1 MEKKEILLPTKRYFK
16 AEEQDLNLSVKLEN
30 DETLL
35 RQGDKDIVL
44 NLADLFNEERNKS
57 INYKIYGKIKMVFR
71 NMYSGNTNY
80 NPLLRNLYLVGDGTS
95 EFTTDSS
102 IGFVPYNEFAFLRN
116 DVVREKTTPTSG
128 STLGYPSVAPN
139 ITLDTG
145 IPAGRYTGHTTMS
158 SLDAPY
164 KNWNLYL
171 SYVYGQDTGFTMN
184 YTLSDGT
191 NYNFV
196 SGNGIPF
203 RVESNGNYFTLT
215 SPVEH
220 GLSSGEHLIL
230 SATTLTTHF
239 WVSGITYSKDNIIHY
254 SNKIYTSKSNG
265 NLNNEPPTT
274 GSTYWKLV
282 TNWSSTE
289 TYDINNL
296 VFYSGSTYKSLT
308 ISNLNNEPPVTGT
321 TSSWVRT
328 SNRQYYTLPITSDTE
343 KYRIFNI
350 DNVGNEIYNSEK
362 YVINILKSEF
372 SSGTTLNSVVFGR
385 RCTDVNDITGTTS
398 TYYVHKHKTL
408 TTIDDYILDKV
419 GFESSIWEDERKILF
434 ENTIGEN
441 DVLVER
447 NRQEAL
453 LFDFKNTFS
462 LSGIT
467 NNLGYTPTEVYVTT
481 IFKNSNGLF
490 DYPPKVGFK
499 FNFHDS
505 WMDKQFSGVTS
516 VEKVMT
522 GLTQTFIGKTG
533 TTLGVNYDYTNVTFT
548 GGTSIL
554 LGTTGITGAFVEYN
568 RKELKERIISETFH
582 KFSHLNTVGGVQ
594 IFNHNQDQPSFYS
607 GATTGNTV
615 GYYYQPHYRVKLRE
629 LSPYVETSKLDVTQ
643 PNTLINLPENAIY
656 DEKEKLWK
664 WRDLYDHGFIDQEG
678 NGTNFPFINN
688 THYITKNINFYLRNE
703 KSYTN
708 KEDGLNGFNNYKNKT
723 NC

>member
-16 AEEQDLNLSVKLEN
+16 AEEQDLNLSLKLEN

-71 NMYSGNTNY
+71 NMYSGYTQY
-80 NPLLRNLYLVGDGTS
+80 QPLLRNLYLSGDGTGS
-95 EFTTDSS
+95 D

-116 DVVREKTTPTSG
+116 DVVREKTTSTSG

-145 IPAGRYTGHTTMS
+145 TPVGRYTGHTTMS

-184 YTLSDGT
+184 YTLSGDT
-191 NYNFV
+191 NGDKTYSFK
-196 SGNGIPF
+196 SKDGIPF

-220 GLSSGEHLIL
+220 GMSAGDHIIL
-230 SATTLTTHF
+230 SGGTYTTY
-239 WVSGITYSKDNIIHY
+239 SGITTGKTF
-254 SNKIYTSKSNG
+254 YTI
-265 NLNNEPPTT
+265 PITQ
-274 GSTYWKLV
+274 
-282 TNWSSTE
+282 STE
-289 TYDINNL
+289 
-296 VFYSGSTYKSLT
+296 
-308 ISNLNNEPPVTGT
+308 
-321 TSSWVRT
+321 
-328 SNRQYYTLPITSDTE
+328 QYRAY
-343 KYRIFNI
+343 YI
-350 DNVGNEIYNSEK
+350 DNVGNETYNSEK
-362 YVINILKSEF
+362 YVINILKNELT
-372 SSGTTLNSVVFGR
+372 SGTTFSSVVLGR
-385 RCTDVNDITGTTS
+385 RCTNINDITGSTS

-434 ENTIGEN
+434 ENTLQEN

-505 WMDKQFSGVTS
+505 WMDNQ
-516 VEKVMT
+516 
-522 GLTQTFIGKTG
+522 
-533 TTLGVNYDYTNVTFT
+533 FT
-548 GGTSIL
+548 GNTETSITKSGFTSNY
-554 LGTTGITGAFVEYN
+554 GTTGFTSGNKLDKGTVLTGAFVEYN

>member
-16 AEEQDLNLSVKLEN
+16 AEEQDLNLNVKLEN

-71 NMYSGNTNY
+71 NMYSGNTDY
-80 NPLLRNLYLVGDGTS
+80 APLLRNLYLSGDGT
-95 EFTTDSS
+95 EDSL
-102 IGFVPYNEFAFLRN
+102 GFVPYNEFAFLRN
-116 DVVREKTTPTSG
+116 DVVREKTIPTTG
-128 STLGYPSVAPN
+128 STLGYPSVVPN

-145 IPAGRYTGHTTMS
+145 TPVGRYTGHTTMS

-171 SYVYGQDTGFTMN
+171 SYVNSHDTGFTMN
-184 YTLSDGT
+184 YTLSGDT

-196 SGNGIPF
+196 AGNGIPF
-203 RVESNGNYFTLT
+203 RVESNGNYYKLT

-220 GLSSGEHLIL
+220 GISQGEYIIL
-230 SATTLTTHF
+230 SGGT
-239 WVSGITYSKDNIIHY
+239 
-254 SNKIYTSKSNG
+254 YTSFS
-265 NLNNEPPTT
+265 
-274 GSTYWKLV
+274 
-282 TNWSSTE
+282 
-289 TYDINNL
+289 
-296 VFYSGSTYKSLT
+296 
-308 ISNLNNEPPVTGT
+308 GT
-321 TSSWVRT
+321 TT
-328 SNRQYYTLPITSDTE
+328 SKTYYTIPITPATE
-343 KYRIFNI
+343 QFRTFYV
-350 DNVGNEIYNSEK
+350 DSVGDENYNSEK
-362 YVINILKSEF
+362 YVINILKGEIAL
-372 SSGTTLNSVVFGR
+372 GTVLGSVVLGR
-385 RCTDVNDITGTTS
+385 RCININDITGSTS

-408 TTIDDYILDKV
+408 TTIDDYILDKL

-447 NRQEAL
+447 NRQESL
-453 LFDFKNTFS
+453 LFDFKKTFS

-505 WMDKQFSGVTS
+505 WIDKQF
-516 VEKVMT
+516 T
-522 GLTQTFIGKTG
+522 GNTETKIG
-533 TTLGVNYDYTNVTFT
+533 TTTFNGKGTYSGVTFT
-548 GGTSIL
+548 GGTSIP

-568 RKELKERIISETFH
+568 RKELKERIISETYH
-582 KFSHLNTVGGVQ
+582 KFSHKTIFSGSTVSGNNRL
-594 IFNHNQDQPSFYS
+594 FYHNQDQPSFYS

-629 LSPYVETSKLDVTQ
+629 LSPYVETSKLDASQ

-656 DEKEKLWK
+656 DQKEKLWK

-688 THYITKNINFYLRNE
+688 THYVIKNINFYLRNE

-708 KEDGLNGFNNYKNKT
+708 KGDGLNGFNNYQNKT

>member
-1 MEKKEILLPTKRYFK
+1 MEKKEILLPSKRYFK
-16 AEEQDLNLSVKLEN
+16 AEEQDLNLNIKLEN

-44 NLADLFNEERNKS
+44 NLSDLFNEERNKS

-71 NMYSGNTNY
+71 NMYYGNTNY
-80 NPLLRNLYLVGDGTS
+80 DPLLRNLYLVGDGTT

-102 IGFVPYNEFAFLRN
+102 VGFVPYNEFAFLRN
-116 DVVREKTTPTSG
+116 DVVREKTIPTTG
-128 STLGYPSVAPN
+128 STLGNQTVVPN
-139 ITLDTG
+139 ISLDTG
-145 IPAGRYTGHTTMS
+145 VPYGRYTGHTTMS
-158 SLDAPY
+158 PLDAPY

-171 SYVYGQDTGFTMN
+171 SYIHSHDTGFTMN
-184 YTLSDGT
+184 YTLSGGT

-203 RVESNGNYFTLT
+203 RVTTGDTYITLT

-220 GLSSGEHLIL
+220 GMSAGEYIIL
-230 SATTLTTHF
+230 SGGTYT
-239 WVSGITYSKDNIIHY
+239 TYSGNTKA
-254 SNKIYTSKSNG
+254 SRTFYTI
-265 NLNNEPPTT
+265 PITQ
-274 GSTYWKLV
+274 
-282 TNWSSTE
+282 STE
-289 TYDINNL
+289 QYRA
-296 VFYSGSTYKSLT
+296 FY
-308 ISNLNNEPPVTGT
+308 
-321 TSSWVRT
+321 
-328 SNRQYYTLPITSDTE
+328 
-343 KYRIFNI
+343 I

-362 YVINILKSEF
+362 YVINILKNELI
-372 SSGTTLNSVVFGR
+372 SGTTFSSVVLGR
-385 RCTDVNDITGTTS
+385 RCTDIKDITGSTS

-481 IFKNSNGLF
+481 IFKNSNGF
-490 DYPPKVGFK
+490 FNYPPKVGFK

-505 WMDKQFSGVTS
+505 WIDNQF
-516 VEKVMT
+516 T
-522 GLTQTFIGKTG
+522 GNTETKIG
-533 TTLGVNYDYTNVTFT
+533 TTTFNGKGVYSGVTFT
-548 GGTSIL
+548 GGTSIPL
-554 LGTTGITGAFVEYN
+554 STTGITGAFVEYN
-568 RKELKERIISETFH
+568 RKELKERIISETYH
-582 KFSHLNTVGGVQ
+582 KFSHRSIFSGTTVGSNNKL
-594 IFNHNQDQPSFYS
+594 FYHSQDQSTFYS

-629 LSPYVETSKLDVTQ
+629 LSPYIETSKLDATQ
-643 PNTLINLPENAIY
+643 PNTLINLPENAVY
-656 DEKEKLWK
+656 DQKEKLWK
-664 WRDLYDHGFIDQEG
+664 WRDVYDHGFIDQEG

-688 THYITKNINFYLRNE
+688 IHYVNKNINFYLRNE

-708 KEDGLNGFNNYKNKT
+708 KQDGLTGFDNYRNKT

>member
-1 MEKKEILLPTKRYFK
+1 MEKKEILLPSKRYFK
-16 AEEQDLNLSVKLEN
+16 AEEQDLNLSIKLEN
-30 DETLL
+30 DESLL
-35 RQGDKDIVL
+35 REGDKDIVL

-71 NMYSGNTNY
+71 NIYSGFTEY
-80 NPLLRNLYLVGDGTS
+80 QPLLRNLYLSGDGTGS
-95 EFTTDSS
+95 D

-116 DVVREKTTPTSG
+116 DVVREKTIPTTG
-128 STLGYPSVAPN
+128 STLGHQTAVPN

-145 IPAGRYTGHTTMS
+145 TPAGRYTGHTTMS
-158 SLDAPY
+158 SLEAPY

-171 SYVYGQDTGFTMN
+171 SYVYSHNTGFTMN
-184 YTLSDGT
+184 YTLSGGT
-191 NYNFV
+191 NYNFA

-220 GLSSGEHLIL
+220 GMSAGEYIIL
-230 SATTLTTHF
+230 SGGTYT
-239 WVSGITYSKDNIIHY
+239 TYS
-254 SNKIYTSKSNG
+254 G
-265 NLNNEPPTT
+265 NTTT
-274 GSTYWKLV
+274 GRTYY
-282 TNWSSTE
+282 TIPITESTE
-289 TYDINNL
+289 Q
-296 VFYSGSTYKSLT
+296 F
-308 ISNLNNEPPVTGT
+308 
-321 TSSWVRT
+321 RA
-328 SNRQYYTLPITSDTE
+328 YY
-343 KYRIFNI
+343 I
-350 DNVGNEIYNSEK
+350 DNVGNENYNSEK
-362 YVINILKSEF
+362 YVINILKSELT
-372 SSGTTLNSVVFGR
+372 SGTTFSSVVLGR
-385 RCTDVNDITGTTS
+385 RCININDISGTTS
-398 TYYVHKHKTL
+398 TYYVHQHKTL

-434 ENTIGEN
+434 ENTLQEN

-481 IFKNSNGLF
+481 IFRNGNGLF

-505 WMDKQFSGVTS
+505 WMDNQ
-516 VEKVMT
+516 
-522 GLTQTFIGKTG
+522 
-533 TTLGVNYDYTNVTFT
+533 FT
-548 GGTSIL
+548 GNTETAITKSGFTSNN
-554 LGTTGITGAFVEYN
+554 GTTGFTSGNKLDKGTVLTGAFVEYN
-568 RKELKERIISETFH
+568 RKELKERIISETYH
-582 KFSHLNTVGGVQ
+582 KFSHLKNVGGIK
-594 IFNHNQDQPSFYS
+594 IFDHYQDQSSFYS

-629 LSPYVETSKLDVTQ
+629 LSPYIETSKLDVTKR
-643 PNTLINLPENAIY
+643 NEFINLPENAIY

-664 WRDLYDHGFIDQEG
+664 WRDVYDHGFIDQEG

-688 THYITKNINFYLRNE
+688 THYVIKNINFYLRNE

-708 KEDGLNGFNNYKNKT
+708 KQDGLTGFDNYQNKT

>member
-16 AEEQDLNLSVKLEN
+16 AEEQDLNLNVKLEN

-71 NMYSGNTNY
+71 NMYSGYTQY
-80 NPLLRNLYLVGDGTS
+80 QPLLKNLYLAGDGTGS
-95 EFTTDSS
+95 D

-116 DVVREKTTPTSG
+116 DVVREKTIPTTG
-128 STLGYPSVAPN
+128 STLGYQTVVPN
-139 ITLDTG
+139 ISLDTG
-145 IPAGRYTGHTTMS
+145 VPFGRYTGHTTMS

-171 SYVYGQDTGFTMN
+171 SYVDSHDTGYTMN
-184 YTLSDGT
+184 YTLSGGT

-203 RVESNGNYFTLT
+203 RVESNGNYYTLT

-220 GLSSGEHLIL
+220 GMSAGDHIIL
-230 SATTLTTHF
+230 SGGTYTTY
-239 WVSGITYSKDNIIHY
+239 SGITTGKTF
-254 SNKIYTSKSNG
+254 YTI
-265 NLNNEPPTT
+265 PITQ
-274 GSTYWKLV
+274 
-282 TNWSSTE
+282 STE
-289 TYDINNL
+289 
-296 VFYSGSTYKSLT
+296 
-308 ISNLNNEPPVTGT
+308 
-321 TSSWVRT
+321 
-328 SNRQYYTLPITSDTE
+328 QYRAY
-343 KYRIFNI
+343 YI

-362 YVINILKSEF
+362 YVINILKNELT
-372 SSGTTLNSVVFGR
+372 SGTTFSSVVLGR
-385 RCTDVNDITGTTS
+385 RCTNINDITGSTS

-419 GFESSIWEDERKILF
+419 GFENSIWEDERKILF

-505 WMDKQFSGVTS
+505 WIDRQ
-516 VEKVMT
+516 
-522 GLTQTFIGKTG
+522 
-533 TTLGVNYDYTNVTFT
+533 FT
-548 GGTSIL
+548 GNTETSITKSGFTSNY
-554 LGTTGITGAFVEYN
+554 GTTGFTSGNKLDKGTVLTGAFVEYN
-568 RKELKERIISETFH
+568 RKELKERIISETYH

-594 IFNHNQDQPSFYS
+594 IFNHSQDQDSFYS
-607 GATTGNTV
+607 LASPSNPV

-629 LSPYVETSKLDVTQ
+629 LSPYIETSKLDATQ
-643 PNTLINLPENAIY
+643 PNALINLPENAIY
-656 DEKEKLWK
+656 DQKEKLWK

-678 NGTNFPFINN
+678 NGTNFPFMNN
-688 THYITKNINFYLRNE
+688 THYVTKNINFYLRNE

-708 KEDGLNGFNNYKNKT
+708 KDDGLNGFNNYQNKT

>member
-1 MEKKEILLPTKRYFK
+1 
-16 AEEQDLNLSVKLEN
+16 
-30 DETLL
+30 
-35 RQGDKDIVL
+35 
-44 NLADLFNEERNKS
+44 
-57 INYKIYGKIKMVFR
+57 
-71 NMYSGNTNY
+71 
-80 NPLLRNLYLVGDGTS
+80 
-95 EFTTDSS
+95 
-102 IGFVPYNEFAFLRN
+102 
-116 DVVREKTTPTSG
+116 
-128 STLGYPSVAPN
+128 
-139 ITLDTG
+139 
-145 IPAGRYTGHTTMS
+145 MS

-184 YTLSDGT
+184 YTLSDET

-220 GLSSGEHLIL
+220 GMSAGDYIIL
-230 SATTLTTHF
+230 SGGTYTTY
-239 WVSGITYSKDNIIHY
+239 SGITTGKTF
-254 SNKIYTSKSNG
+254 YTI
-265 NLNNEPPTT
+265 PITQ
-274 GSTYWKLV
+274 
-282 TNWSSTE
+282 STE
-289 TYDINNL
+289 
-296 VFYSGSTYKSLT
+296 
-308 ISNLNNEPPVTGT
+308 
-321 TSSWVRT
+321 
-328 SNRQYYTLPITSDTE
+328 QYRAY
-343 KYRIFNI
+343 YI

-362 YVINILKSEF
+362 YVINILKNELT
-372 SSGTTLNSVVFGR
+372 SGTTFSSVVLGR
-385 RCTDVNDITGTTS
+385 RCTNINDITGSTS

-505 WMDKQFSGVTS
+505 WMDNQFSGVTS

-594 IFNHNQDQPSFYS
+594 IFNHSQDQDSFYS
-607 GATTGNTV
+607 LASPSNPV

>member
-71 NMYSGNTNY
+71 NMYSGSTNY
-80 NPLLRNLYLVGDGTS
+80 NPLLRNLYLSGDGTGS
-95 EFTTDSS
+95 D

-116 DVVREKTTPTSG
+116 DVVREKTTSTSG

-145 IPAGRYTGHTTMS
+145 TPVGRYTGHTTMS

-184 YTLSDGT
+184 YTLSGDT
-191 NYNFV
+191 NGDKTYSFK
-196 SGNGIPF
+196 SKDGIPF

-220 GLSSGEHLIL
+220 GMSAGDYIIL
-230 SATTLTTHF
+230 SGGTYTTY
-239 WVSGITYSKDNIIHY
+239 SGITTGKTF
-254 SNKIYTSKSNG
+254 YTI
-265 NLNNEPPTT
+265 PITQ
-274 GSTYWKLV
+274 
-282 TNWSSTE
+282 STE
-289 TYDINNL
+289 
-296 VFYSGSTYKSLT
+296 
-308 ISNLNNEPPVTGT
+308 
-321 TSSWVRT
+321 
-328 SNRQYYTLPITSDTE
+328 QYRAY
-343 KYRIFNI
+343 YI

-362 YVINILKSEF
+362 YVINILKNELT
-372 SSGTTLNSVVFGR
+372 SGTTFSSVVLGR
-385 RCTDVNDITGTTS
+385 RCTNINDITGSTS

-499 FNFHDS
+499 FNFHGAES
-505 WMDKQFSGVTS
+505 PTGEKIGWMDNQFSGTTS
-516 VEKVMT
+516 VEKAMT
-522 GLTQTFIGKTG
+522 GLTQTFNGKQVTILGNTYNYTG
-533 TTLGVNYDYTNVTFT
+533 ITFT
-548 GGTSIL
+548 GGTSIP

-688 THYITKNINFYLRNE
+688 THYIIKNINFYLRNE

-708 KEDGLNGFNNYKNKT
+708 KDDGLIGFNNYQNKT